1 MLQETR
7 RRVTR
12 FSILQSVYI
21 KEQKNKPIWNASHM
35 RTSCIYI
42 FQQFLQGCINSTMSF
57 PRLDIQIS
65 LHNDLKL
72 HNGETPLWLVQP
84 LPFHAISA
92 SSSTWKTLT
101 ARMANASCIPR

>member
-1 MLQETR
+1 
-7 RRVTR
+7 
-12 FSILQSVYI
+12 
-21 KEQKNKPIWNASHM
+21 
-35 RTSCIYI
+35 
-42 FQQFLQGCINSTMSF
+42 MSF

-101 ARMANASCIPR
+101 ARMANASCIPRWSWSLGSVSHGKFRG